1 MNDKHFV
8 LTIERQYGSGG
19 RLTGK
24 RLAEE
29 LGIHFYDEEI
39 LKMTSETS
47 AIGEQYFRLADERD
61 VYKRQPPVFAHRDR
75 E

>member
-1 MNDKHFV
+1 MSNKHFV
-8 LTIERQYGSGG
+8 ITIERQYGSGG

-47 AIGEQYFRLADERD
+47 AIGSSISVWQTR
-61 VYKRQPPVFAHRDR
+61 RQAITCCTAL
-75 E
+75 